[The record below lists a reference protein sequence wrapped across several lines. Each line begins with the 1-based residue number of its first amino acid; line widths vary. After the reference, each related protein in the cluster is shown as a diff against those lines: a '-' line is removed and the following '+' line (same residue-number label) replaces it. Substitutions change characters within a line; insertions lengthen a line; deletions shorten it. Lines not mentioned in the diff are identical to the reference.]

1 MKKYNIKLNDLEKQ
15 GGIDRLKRD
24 GFNRED
30 ISKALYK
37 ETEGASQRTR
47 EEIMSRLHDKGR

>member
-1 MKKYNIKLNDLEKQ
+1 MKKYQIKLSDLEKH
-15 GGIDRLKRD
+15 GGVERLKRD

-37 ETEGASQRTR
+37 HTDGADQRVR
-47 EEIMSRLHDKGR
+47 EHIMSKLHDKQ